1 MEQNICVGVGPTV
14 TRGAITTDDVPQY
27 YYFCLKNGARKTSFR
42 TNKDE
47 VTGETLDD
55 YIKNLLSAYPE
66 GAEIYPITKDEHET
80 IRAYNKTI
88 TRIFNRARKRST
100 TITNINVI
108 EDMIEPIAA
117 AMNNLLG

>member
-1 MEQNICVGVGPTV
+1 MEQNICVGVVPSGEMI
-14 TRGAITTDDVPQY
+14 ADKVPQY

-42 TNKDE
+42 TNKEE

-55 YIKNLLSAYPE
+55 YIKNLLSVYPE

-88 TRIFNRARKRST
+88 THIFNRARKRST

-108 EDMIEPIAA
+108 EEMIEPIATA
-117 AMNNLLG
+117 INNLLG